1 MPIQTWHKG
10 CSAFRHIVEEIS
22 WNPPRQAYSHHRMN
36 WIPRNLRWTET
47 ERRARET
54 AARQQRESIRKL
66 WLEKEEMRKTIE
78 KEIQSIKQYRI
89 KLLEF

>member
-1 MPIQTWHKG
+1 
-10 CSAFRHIVEEIS
+10 
-22 WNPPRQAYSHHRMN
+22 MN

-54 AARQQRESIRKL
+54 AARQERERIKKL
-66 WLEKEEMRKTIE
+66 WLEKEEIRKSIE
-78 KEIQSIKQYRI
+78 KEIHSIKQSRI

>member
-1 MPIQTWHKG
+1 
-10 CSAFRHIVEEIS
+10 
-22 WNPPRQAYSHHRMN
+22 MN